1 MSNERSRAKAYGR
14 RGIFP
19 FPKDPGPPDYSAYL
33 CSPAELEASYNRCRA
48 LKVPVE
54 LKRPQKI
61 LPKTLLGPRLAK
73 NALLIT
79 AAGQVITLHH
89 YSGPQDNHIYIL
101 CDPELVALKIFAAPE
116 VLAAAERAG
125 VKPGTVFT
133 EESCGTNA
141 LALAREHQRFLAIRG
156 EQHYCQLFK
165 NWWCVASPVRDPA
178 GKVLG
183 YLDISMHAEKEL
195 GLAVA
200 LLQTL
205 IARIE
210 DGFLLAELRVRQ
222 KNDGAPVPFL
232 LPPEVAEKL
241 RPREQE
247 VLELI
252 LEWLDDAEIA
262 KRLYMSVGTAKT
274 HRRNICQKLGV
285 SNLRELLAKLS
296 R

>member
-1 MSNERSRAKAYGR
+1 VV
-14 RGIFP
+14 

-61 LPKTLLGPRLAK
+61 LPKTLLGPRVQRKDSFL
-73 NALLIT
+73 T
-79 AAGQVITLHH
+79 AVKRVITPRH
-89 YSGPQDNHIYIL
+89 YTSPQDNHIYIL

-141 LALAREHQRFLAIRG
+141 LALAREHQRLLAIRG
-156 EQHYCQLFK
+156 EQHYCRLFQS
-165 NWWCVASPVRDPA
+165 WWCVASPVKDPA
-178 GKVLG
+178 GKTVG
-183 YLDISMHAEKEL
+183 FLDISLHAEKEL

-205 IARIE
+205 VDLIE
-210 DGFLLAELRVRQ
+210 KELYLRELEEKLQQTGVRLPPSLA
-222 KNDGAPVPFL
+222 
-232 LPPEVAEKL
+232 LPPEVERELTPREREVLQLLLAGLTNGEIAEKL
-241 RPREQE
+241 SLSIET
-247 VLELI
+247 V
-252 LEWLDDAEIA
+252 
-262 KRLYMSVGTAKT
+262 KT
-274 HRRNICQKLGV
+274 HRRNLY
-285 SNLRELLAKLS
+285 RKLS
-296 R
+296 VKNPRKFLRKLQTHPFKSDIHL